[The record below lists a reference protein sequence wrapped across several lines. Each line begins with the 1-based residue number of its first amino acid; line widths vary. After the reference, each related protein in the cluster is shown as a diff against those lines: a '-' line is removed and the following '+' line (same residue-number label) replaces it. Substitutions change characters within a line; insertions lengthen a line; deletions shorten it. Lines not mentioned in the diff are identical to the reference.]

1 MTNPSQTDAAVSTL
15 PDRHFILGT
24 AGHIDHGK
32 TSLIRALTG
41 TDTDRLPE
49 EKQRGMTIE
58 LGFAE
63 LVLGGAHFG
72 VVDVPGHERFVKT
85 MVSGATGIDLA
96 LLVVAADDSVM
107 PQTIEHVE
115 ILKLLGVA
123 NMVVAIT
130 KIDAV
135 AADMVELVSED
146 VRDLL
151 SGSPFSGASLFPVS
165 SVTNAGIAALRD
177 GMAEAARSLTPR
189 RRARPFHLAIDRV
202 FSVQGRGTVI
212 TGSVQRGPVEEG
224 DELEV
229 WPGGVTCRVRD
240 LQAHGVRRGSLLC
253 GQRAAI
259 NLSGVARDALG
270 RGSEL
275 ATPGFLVPTRLVNVH
290 LELLDSNAKP
300 LKSTSIVRLGIGT
313 CEVPVRVVLM
323 GDDKHLQ
330 PGASGLAQLRSGTP
344 LTCRH
349 GQRFILRDETASRTV
364 GGGVVLEPNARR
376 GGVGDVDLKRLETLR
391 TGSDMQRVEV
401 VLAGQGFARPSALRL
416 CALAGVELEA
426 LDDVFDELE
435 RQGLWRQ
442 VEGTD
447 VYAVPQA
454 VDAAGER
461 LARRLARFHEHRPDQ
476 PGPAVETVIGWLERS
491 CGKPVARPLY
501 EGFVRRGR
509 LKPFGRFVCLP
520 EFAPKLSAADETVL
534 AQLTD
539 ELRRAQYRPP
549 ALDGLSVAAGVDRK
563 RLKRLATLAVAMG
576 EIVQIDAKVYMDV
589 QADQSLRAMLR
600 AMIEAN
606 GGVTVAQ
613 FRERTNSS
621 RKHVV
626 PYMEYLDKVGFTR
639 RVGDVRVLA
648 AETEISP

>member
-1 MTNPSQTDAAVSTL
+1 MGA
-15 PDRHFILGT
+15 RHFILGT

-49 EKQRGMTIE
+49 EKKRGMTIE

-63 LVLGGAHFG
+63 LALGEAHFG

-115 ILKLLGVA
+115 ILKLLGVV

-135 AADMVELVSED
+135 AADMVELVCED

-151 SGSPFSGASLFPVS
+151 SGSPFAEAPLYPVS
-165 SVTNAGIAALRD
+165 SITNEGIPALRE
-177 GMAEAARSLTPR
+177 GMTAAAVSLVPR
-189 RRARPFHLAIDRV
+189 RRALPFHLAIDRV

-212 TGSVQRGPVEEG
+212 TGSVQRGGVDEG
-224 DELEV
+224 DELEI
-229 WPGGVTCRVRD
+229 WPGGAVCRVRD
-240 LQAHGVRRGSLLC
+240 LQAHGQRRGSLLC

-259 NLSGVARDALG
+259 NLSGVARDSLG
-270 RGSEL
+270 RGSQL
-275 ATPGFLVPTRLVNVH
+275 ATPGFLIPTRLVNVH
-290 LELLDSNAKP
+290 LDVLSSNAKP
-300 LKSTSIVRLGIGT
+300 LKSASIVRLGIGT
-313 CEVPVRVVLM
+313 CEAPVRVVLM
-323 GDDKHLQ
+323 GNHKCLE
-330 PGASGLAQLRSGTP
+330 PGTSGLAQLRSGTP

-364 GGGVVLEPNARR
+364 GGGVVLDPNARR
-376 GGVGDVDLKRLETLR
+376 GGVGDVDTARLETLR
-391 TGSDMQRVEV
+391 VGSDAQRVEV
-401 VLAGQGFARPSALRL
+401 VMVGQGFTRPSDLRL

-426 LDDVFDELE
+426 LADAFSYLE
-435 RQGLWRQ
+435 GQGLWRH
-442 VEGTD
+442 VDGTD
-447 VYAVPQA
+447 ICAVPQA
-454 VDAAGER
+454 IEAAGDR
-461 LARRLARFHEHRPDQ
+461 LARRLTRFHEQWPDQ

-491 CGKPVARPLY
+491 CGKQVARPLY
-501 EGFVRRGR
+501 EGFVLQGR
-509 LKPFGRFVCLP
+509 FKPFGKFVCLP
-520 EFAPKLSAADETVL
+520 EFAPKLSSADETML
-534 AQLTD
+534 AQMTE
-539 ELRRAQYRPP
+539 ELRQAQYRPP
-549 ALDGLSVAAGVDRK
+549 ALDGLQAAGTADRK
-563 RLKRLATLAVAMG
+563 RLRRLATLAVAMG
-576 EIVQIDAKVYMDV
+576 EIVKIDAKVYMDV
-589 QADQSLRAMLR
+589 GADQALRAIFQTL
-600 AMIEAN
+600 IEAH

-613 FRERTNSS
+613 FRERIESS

-626 PYMEYLDKVGFTR
+626 PYLEYLDKVGFTR

-648 AETEISP
+648 AATET